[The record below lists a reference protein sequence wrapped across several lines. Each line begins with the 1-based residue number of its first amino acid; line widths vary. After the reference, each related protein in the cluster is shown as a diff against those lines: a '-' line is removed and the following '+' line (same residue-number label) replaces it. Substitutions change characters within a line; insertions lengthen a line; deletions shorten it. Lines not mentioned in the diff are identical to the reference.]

1 MMMTVAAWLCCLAA
15 SAVTDTVRTTAGDQL
30 IVSYNVTVSG
40 GKAKVEFVNARKLLG
55 KTNKKKYP
63 DLTKVVPVFFDKN
76 SAKGVDFE
84 GQSTKPF
91 KVPDGVNYQRSSD
104 GFFILHPE
112 DMPSLSFEVGQNSQA
127 EVSIPIYLASHES
140 SFNLLKMKSTG
151 SYHVFAK
158 CSELK
163 VKLKASAAA
172 AAANGGGG
180 STAAPAGT
188 VGPDGRK
195 IVGYREEVGYE
206 QEVVEEGGG
215 QSFFEGGGALGEE
228 GLGGGGASGLSPD
241 EEAKILMERIEQ
253 LMPMENGSTLSE
265 NIMGAINQLNA
276 LSSKIADPEL
286 RGKVNQALNDSYG
299 KKAELEQTAK
309 DKEQAKNDSIA
320 AQQKADAD
328 KAQSRNLW
336 MIIGGIA
343 LAILGFIGNQVLQH
357 FRGLKNL
364 KNMEAMQA
372 NALKKA
378 EEEAKKRTQE
388 AIKQQTQ
395 KAEEALKQRMQG
407 TPGEPGNP
415 GNSGNP
421 GESGISGKSGKSGN
435 SGEPGTP
442 GKTANPTPAT
452 KTVVIGGKTY
462 QVKSK
467 VNRSNPQ
474 QPAKGGNRDN
484 KDIKI

>member
-1 MMMTVAAWLCCLAA
+1 MTYTYKWLGLLFACLVCINV
-15 SAVTDTVRTTAGDQL
+15 SAVVDTVRTSAGDQL
-30 IVSYNVTVSG
+30 IVTYNVSVSG

-55 KTNKKKYP
+55 NTNKRKYP
-63 DLTKVVPVFFDKN
+63 DLTKVVPVFFDK
-76 SAKGVDFE
+76 SSTRGVDFE
-84 GQSTKPF
+84 GKSTQPF
-91 KVPDGVNYQRSSD
+91 RTPEGVNYKKSAD

-112 DMPSLSFEVGQNSQA
+112 DMPTLSFEVGQKTDA
-127 EVSIPIYLASHES
+127 VVTIPIYLASHES
-140 SFNLLKMKSTG
+140 SFKLLKMKSEG
-151 SYHVFAK
+151 SYDVFAK
-158 CSELK
+158 CSDLQI
-163 VKLKASAAA
+163 KLKPS
-172 AAANGGGG
+172 AAANGGNA
-180 STAAPAGT
+180 TPPPPGT

-206 QEVVEEGGG
+206 QEVVDEGGG
-215 QSFFEGGGALGEE
+215 QSFVEGGGALGEE
-228 GLGGGGASGLSPD
+228 GLGGGGGASGLSPD

-253 LMPMENGSTLSE
+253 LMPMETGNSLSE
-265 NIMGAINQLNA
+265 NIMGSINQLNA
-276 LSSKIADPEL
+276 LSSKIVDPEL
-286 RGKVNQALNDSYG
+286 RGKANQTLNESYS
-299 KKAELEQTAK
+299 KKAQLEQNAK

-320 AQQKADAD
+320 AEQKAEAD

-357 FRGLKNL
+357 FRSLKNL

-372 NALKKA
+372 NAMKKA

-395 KAEEALKQRMQG
+395 KAEEALKQRGQG
-407 TPGEPGNP
+407 ANGATDPN
-415 GNSGNP
+415 
-421 GESGISGKSGKSGN
+421 KSAAANAQRSN
-435 SGEPGTP
+435 
-442 GKTANPTPAT
+442 NPTQPGSPQNPTNPTGT

-467 VNRSNPQ
+467 VNRNNPQ
-474 QPAKGGNRDN
+474 QPPKGSNRDN